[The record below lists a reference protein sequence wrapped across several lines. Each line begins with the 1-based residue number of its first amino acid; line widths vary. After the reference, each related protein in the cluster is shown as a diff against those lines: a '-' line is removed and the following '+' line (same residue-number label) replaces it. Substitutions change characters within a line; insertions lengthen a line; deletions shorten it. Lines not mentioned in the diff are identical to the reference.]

1 MRGAIKAVTAAMVLM
16 VAGIFAQRMH
26 GPKYKQQSTKGWGIS
41 TPSPY
46 FGKRKKP
53 VLAIMKDGSKKPIA
67 LKNALKKNLDFTT
80 I

>member
-1 MRGAIKAVTAAMVLM
+1 MRGAIKAVTAAMV
-16 VAGIFAQRMH
+16 AGIFAQRMH
-26 GPKYKQQSTKGWGIS
+26 GPQHIQPSTKGWRIA
-41 TPSPY
+41 TTSPY

-53 VLAIMKDGSKKPIA
+53 VLVITKDGSKKLMA

>member
-1 MRGAIKAVTAAMVLM
+1 MRGAIKAVTAAM

-26 GPKYKQQSTKGWGIS
+26 GPKYKQQSTKGWERSIL
-41 TPSPY
+41 SPH

-53 VLAIMKDGSKKPIA
+53 VLAITKDGSKKLMA

>member
-1 MRGAIKAVTAAMVLM
+1 MRGATKAVTAAM

-26 GPKYKQQSTKGWGIS
+26 GPQHRQQSTKGWR
-41 TPSPY
+41 PAEQSPY
-46 FGKRKKP
+46 FGTRKKP
-53 VLAIMKDGSKKPIA
+53 VLAIMKDGSKKPMA